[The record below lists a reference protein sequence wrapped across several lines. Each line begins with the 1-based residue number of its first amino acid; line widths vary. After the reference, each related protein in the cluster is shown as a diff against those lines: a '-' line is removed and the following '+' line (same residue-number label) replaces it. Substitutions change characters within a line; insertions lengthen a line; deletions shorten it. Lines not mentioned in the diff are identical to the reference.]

1 MTTETEVRTADEIE
15 AELDNQL
22 DQDELGDSP
31 SDSIADPT
39 VAEATRKGWV
49 PKDEYTGDPSKW
61 VDAKTFVD
69 RGNKFNANLQRE
81 VEKLRKQIE
90 SFEGTKAA
98 FIKFTEERLAAKDAE
113 LKDAISQL
121 RIQRSQAM
129 REGEDEL
136 AVQLEDRIDMLKQQ
150 QKEVK
155 EIPKEQQEKAAAS
168 APDMDNPLLNDWIED
183 GNEWFRD
190 DVKLREYAVNLGNE
204 LIANGE
210 KLRGRKFLDR
220 VGELMAEEFPRRFGR
235 SKTSAGGR
243 VDPVAGETRGGATK
257 SGKTEADM
265 TRADRD
271 IMRQLVKEGY
281 TTKEEFMKSY
291 FSRK

>member
-1 MTTETEVRTADEIE
+1 MTMTTETEDRNIADIE
-15 AELDNQL
+15 AELENGLDN
-22 DQDELGDSP
+22 DIGGK
-31 SDSIADPT
+31 INDPI
-39 VAEATRKGWV
+39 VDPIEAEATRKGWV
-49 PKDEYTGDPSKW
+49 PKEEFSGDPSKW

-81 VEKLRKQIE
+81 VERLRKQIE
-90 SFEGTKAA
+90 SFEGTKQA

-113 LKDAISQL
+113 LKEAISQL
-121 RIQRSQAM
+121 RIQRSQAV

-136 AVQLEDRIDMLKQQ
+136 AVELEDRIDALKQQ

-155 EIPKEQQEKAAAS
+155 EIPVEQKQTG
-168 APDMDNPLLNDWIED
+168 PNMDDPVLNDWIED

-190 DVKLREYAVNLGNE
+190 DAKLRDYAVNLGNE

-220 VGELMAEEFPRRFGR
+220 VAEVMAEEFPRRFGR
-235 SKTSAGGR
+235 GKTSSGGR
-243 VDPVAGETRGGATK
+243 VDPVAGESRGGGSSK
-257 SGKTEADM
+257 GGKTEADLP
-265 TRADRD
+265 RADREL
-271 IMRQLVKEGY
+271 MRSLVSEGY
-281 TTKEEFMKSY
+281 TTKEEFLKSY